1 MFIVFNKEK
10 IYTYLI
16 SIITVVLLFTVASTI
31 IGNQTIQV
39 SAQNEKLLPIY
50 KVNTNENKV
59 ALTLNCAWNDSD
71 IDQILEILNKYNIKL
86 TFFIVGDWAEK
97 YPESVKKIY
106 EAGHEIGTHSN
117 THPHVNNLTYEQN
130 IEEIKQGSE
139 KIKAITNQEVTLYRT
154 PYGEYNNTVIKA
166 ANDLKYYTIQWSLD
180 TLDYTG
186 LNRWRNVEKVRC
198 KNWKWRH
205 NINA

>member
-186 LNRWRNVEKVRC
+186 LNR
-198 KNWKWRH
+198 
-205 NINA
+205 